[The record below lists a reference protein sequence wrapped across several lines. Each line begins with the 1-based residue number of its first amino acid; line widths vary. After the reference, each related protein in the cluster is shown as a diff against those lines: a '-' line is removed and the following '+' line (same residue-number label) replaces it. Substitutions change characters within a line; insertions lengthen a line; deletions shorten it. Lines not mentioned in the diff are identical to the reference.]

1 MIEHGNRKDSVC
13 IDRLKPAYLNETLPE
28 HTNPCNHTSNLS
40 TRPTSHAVTRSG
52 RHVHFPDRYK

>member
-28 HTNPCNHTSNLS
+28 HTNPCNHTSNSS
-40 TRPTSHAVTRSG
+40 TQPTSHAVTRSG